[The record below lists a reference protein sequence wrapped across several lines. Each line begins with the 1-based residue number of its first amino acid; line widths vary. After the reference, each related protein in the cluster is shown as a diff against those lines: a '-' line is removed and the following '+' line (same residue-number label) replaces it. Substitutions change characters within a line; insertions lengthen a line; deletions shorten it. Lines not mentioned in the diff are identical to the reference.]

1 MQELISLYTWYH
13 FKINLLA
20 MADTLKY
27 FFGLTRRSLLLVLL
41 LPLSACDVLYR
52 NQAPAPVSGPLGGG
66 VSSQVPDSPDEH
78 ETKRSYLWSG
88 RVDSAVKSPDRPDLE
103 PSLTFKQASAPV
115 VALISE
121 AERNITLGS
130 LDIAAATVERAMRI
144 EPRNGHIFIKLA
156 EIRIKQGKA
165 VMAEQLAEKTLS
177 LSQGKNAL
185 KKRCWLLI
193 AKARHLQGNQQG
205 AAQAEQR
212 ARQY

>member
-1 MQELISLYTWYH
+1 MTT
-13 FKINLLA
+13 
-20 MADTLKY
+20 TLKY
-27 FFGLTRRSLLLVLL
+27 FFSLTRRSLLLVLL
-41 LPLSACDVLYR
+41 LPLSSCDVLYR

-66 VSSQVPDSPDEH
+66 TSRQIPESPDAS

-88 RVDSAVKSPDRPDLE
+88 SDDSTVKSPDRPDLE
-103 PSLTFKQASAPV
+103 PSLTFQQASAPV

-121 AERNITLGS
+121 AERNIALGS

-144 EPRNGHIFIKLA
+144 EPRNGHILIKLA

-165 VMAEQLAEKTLS
+165 LMAEQLAEKTLS
-177 LSQGKNAL
+177 LSQGENTL

-193 AKARHLQGNQQG
+193 AKARHLQGDPQG
-205 AAQAEQR
+205 AAEAEQQ